1 VFFVFFPG
9 LTVNQDVVKVR
20 RTELVEVV
28 AERVV
33 NKPLEGRR
41 GPSQP
46 EWHNQGFEQSKAGK
60 ERGQLFVSFFHSYV
74 IERRNDVDL

>member
-1 VFFVFFPG
+1 MFFVFFLG
-9 LTVNQDVVKVR
+9 LTINQDVVKVR

-33 NKPLEGRR
+33 NKPLEGRQ

-46 EWHNQGFEQSKAGK
+46 EWHN
-60 ERGQLFVSFFHSYV
+60 
-74 IERRNDVDL
+74 

>member
-1 VFFVFFPG
+1 MFFVFFPG
-9 LTVNQDVVKVR
+9 LTINQDVVKVY

-28 AERVV
+28 VERVV

-46 EWHNQGFEQSKAGK
+46 EQYNQGFKQSKADK
-60 ERGQLFVSFFHSYV
+60 ERSQLFVFFFYPYV
-74 IERRNDVDL
+74 IKRRNDVDL